1 MFDPNDLIAVFDP
14 ETRIVHLTARVRIT
28 VKTIEEGLSLS
39 QAVRNILDKYL
50 KSEPGYLI
58 SDIGQITIEPELIE
72 LHGREIKDI
81 IDKYLFPGG
90 IARYGMGLTRATA
103 RASHAEYIGG
113 DPNLFNLKEE
123 AYAYINDLIEEQKD
137 TKLEKTFHPLWG

>member
-1 MFDPNDLIAVFDP
+1 MVNI
-14 ETRIVHLTARVRIT
+14 HLESKPMTNRQGK
-28 VKTIEEGLSLS
+28 KTNSQKILEYLQENIGEVSNEEL
-39 QAVRNILDKYL
+39 A
-50 KSEPGYLI
+50 
-58 SDIGQITIEPELIE
+58 
-72 LHGREIKDI
+72 REIKDI

-90 IARYGMGLTRATA
+90 IARYGMDLTRSTA

-137 TKLEKTFHPLWG
+137 TKRDKAFHPLWG